1 MTDPEARMLRLDT
14 SDSPVVSLRFIAVAL
29 FLANCSPT
37 AEPVGPQGG
46 STSTGKG
53 GDSSTNGG
61 TNSGSGGSTTTGNGG
76 TTSTGMGG
84 SNTSMGGAKGG
95 TTSTNGGSSTTNGGS
110 STTNG
115 GSSTGTGGSTTT
127 GSGGSTTTGSGG
139 STTTGSGGS
148 TTASCTTYPGTGKDS
163 TIFVDGFGTA
173 KTGKWSGYVFSY
185 PYGTA
190 TIAPNSKAGTSC
202 FHGAKVCAA
211 GSVPADYDSGAAVG
225 WNIGQMMGGST
236 NTAVA
241 ITGSVKITVSGA
253 TAGMRFN
260 LAPETGMNYC
270 YTLTAAD
277 ATAAA
282 SGLTLT
288 AKSFAQTCY
297 DTAKAT
303 PYAGAAIASIQVEMP
318 GDKAAGA
325 KTFDFCLI
333 DFEPG

>member
-1 MTDPEARMLRLDT
+1 MLRLNS
-14 SDSPVVSLRFIAVAL
+14 SDSTVVTLRCAAVAL

-46 STSTGKG
+46 STGTGKG
-53 GDSSTNGG
+53 GDTSTNGG
-61 TNSGSGGSTTTGNGG
+61 TNSGSGGSGG
-76 TTSTGMGG
+76 STNPGLGGATTGMGG
-84 SNTSMGGAKGG
+84 SNTSMGGAPAKGG
-95 TTSTNGGSSTTNGGS
+95 STSTNGGTTTGAGG
-110 STTNG
+110 TTTGAG
-115 GSSTGTGGSTTT
+115 GATTTGAGGATTT
-127 GSGGSTTTGSGG
+127 GSGGSTTTTCS
-139 STTTGSGGS
+139 
-148 TTASCTTYPGTGKDS
+148 AYPGTGKDS
-163 TIFVDGFGTA
+163 TIFKDGFGTA
-173 KTGKWSGYVFSY
+173 TTGKWSGYVFSY

-211 GSVPADYDSGAAVG
+211 GTVPADYDSGAAIG
-225 WNIGQMMGGST
+225 WNIGQMTGSTT
-236 NTAVA
+236 NTAVP

-282 SGLTLT
+282 AGLTLT

-303 PYAGAAIASIQVEMP
+303 PYAGAAIASIQVEVA
-318 GDKAAGA
+318 GDKAGGA
-325 KTFDFCLI
+325 KSFDFCLI